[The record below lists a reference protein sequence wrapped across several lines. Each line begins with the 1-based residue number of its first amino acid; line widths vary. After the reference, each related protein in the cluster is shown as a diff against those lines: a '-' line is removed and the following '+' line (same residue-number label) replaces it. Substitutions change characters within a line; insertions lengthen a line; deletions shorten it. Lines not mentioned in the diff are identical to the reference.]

1 MFILQPA
8 DEIIYRKLLQA
19 RTIFLNFCVYFLI
32 DFKIGFSII
41 EDLKS
46 FSIGKI
52 SQVACKR
59 EQKISYFLKSQ
70 DYVPRFFSA
79 RLHSGKKYD
88 GVWCPIVTL
97 NLYLDCNLKFL
108 VYSWKLSVF
117 SRIQHH
123 SVSCPWYHQFF
134 VYLSSYFLFW
144 WQSRLWYRS

>member
-1 MFILQPA
+1 MNVFEAVKFLKLALFIVGPA

-19 RTIFLNFCVYFLI
+19 LTIFHNFCVHFLI
-32 DFKIGFSII
+32 DFEIGFSII

-79 RLHSGKKYD
+79 RLHSGKNIMVF
-88 GVWCPIVTL
+88 GVPL
-97 NLYLDCNLKFL
+97 
-108 VYSWKLSVF
+108 
-117 SRIQHH
+117 
-123 SVSCPWYHQFF
+123 
-134 VYLSSYFLFW
+134 
-144 WQSRLWYRS
+144 

>member
-1 MFILQPA
+1 M
-8 DEIIYRKLLQA
+8 QA

-70 DYVPRFFSA
+70 DYVPRFFFRKTSF
-79 RLHSGKKYD
+79 GKKYY

-123 SVSCPWYHQFF
+123 SVLCPWYHQFF
-134 VYLSSYFLFW
+134 VYLSSYLLFGG
-144 WQSRLWYRS
+144 RAGCDTDLR